1 MINEFEFF
9 HGAAL
14 VTISQASKK
23 PIIIESLHGVYENSA
38 YILNNSMGLYIKH
51 SKKRLSP
58 WIFTFHKKHQDTIRE
73 LNDIYGNATLLLIC
87 GSDGIVGL
95 TFKELKD
102 ILDHNHAE
110 IEWIRV
116 DRTKGKLYRVTGTD
130 GALDFKIGMTDYIN
144 KALNI

>member
-14 VTISQASKK
+14 ITISQASKK
-23 PIIIESLHGVYENSA
+23 PITIESLKGSYENSA

-58 WIFTFHKKHQDTIRE
+58 WIFTFHKKHQDTIKE
-73 LNDIYGNATLLLIC
+73 LNDIYGKSVLLLIC
-87 GSDGIVGL
+87 NSDGIVGL
-95 TFKELKD
+95 DFQELKKV
-102 ILDHNHAE
+102 LDNKHTE

-116 DRTKGKLYRVTGTD
+116 ERTKGKLYKVTGSD
-130 GALDFKIGMTDYIN
+130 GALEFKVGMTDYIN
-144 KALNI
+144 KALI